1 MNIEITGRHTEL
13 TDELKSFVHKKLATL
28 SRVLEEPIEV
38 RVVVTADKHRHTAE
52 IHVTSPHQTLDGSEE
67 TGEIKASI
75 GQVID
80 KLERQ
85 ARRHKE
91 RNHSHKHRQTQR
103 DPEVAA
109 TIESAATEEATGSD
123 EGVDRQA

>member
-13 TDELKSFVHKKLATL
+13 SDEIKTFVHKKLATL
-28 SRVLEEPIEV
+28 KRLLDDPIDVHVVLRV
-38 RVVVTADKHRHTAE
+38 DKHRHIAE

-67 TGEIKASI
+67 TGDLKASI
-75 GQVID
+75 GQVVD

-91 RNHSHKHRQTQR
+91 KGHNHKHRQTQR
-103 DPEVAA
+103 DPDVAA
-109 TIESAATEEATGSD
+109 TIESVAREEADGAKS
-123 EGVDRQA
+123 